1 MIPSSTVI
9 LSQFS
14 VQNQGL
20 WNSCLSLYQD
30 TVGSSHC
37 SRSLSGTGASLPG
50 MLCDFRFLAVLL
62 ATLSQFFFSP
72 YFLHFW
78 LYILINSRLVSL
90 GQTSSLSSCLV
101 AKVEFLMFS
110 ASPLQW
116 MAWSSIPALMQA
128 RKLMPESAPS
138 ADTQADFMQLIPS
151 QVPSLIYSYF
161 FLFLLPSAE
170 IDHHVPPR
178 LWY

>member
-30 TVGSSHC
+30 TVGSSQC
-37 SRSLSGTGASLPG
+37 SGSLSGTHASLPG
-50 MLCDFRFLAVLL
+50 MLCDSRFLAVLL

-101 AKVEFLMFS
+101 ANVEFLMFS
-110 ASPLQW
+110 AAHCNEWRDRPFPRSCKSGSWCLSLPLVPTHKQTLCNLFQVKY
-116 MAWSSIPALMQA
+116 PA
-128 RKLMPESAPS
+128 
-138 ADTQADFMQLIPS
+138 
-151 QVPSLIYSYF
+151 
-161 FLFLLPSAE
+161 
-170 IDHHVPPR
+170 
-178 LWY
+178 